1 MWTLYRCRQLRI
13 RNWHQTEQ
21 ADRQKSKQVQPIN
34 LCLVGVILG
43 RIENEWEKKWC
54 FWLFGWGWKRGKILA
69 GFTSFLSS
77 PLKHNISKFKR
88 NKSEKWKKKKD
99 LDKIFHIFFFG
110 YLNPAV
116 NVAYLPTQKQ
126 LPAFFLVGCLPLF
139 FFFFFF
145 NWALFLIRTYE

>member
-34 LCLVGVILG
+34 L
-43 RIENEWEKKWC
+43 
-54 FWLFGWGWKRGKILA
+54 LFGWSDFRKDRKWMREKMMFLVVWLRVKRGKILA

-88 NKSEKWKKKKD
+88 NKSEKWEKKKK
-99 LDKIFHIFFFG
+99 KRFGQHCPHFFFWLPQPSCKCG
-110 YLNPAV
+110 
-116 NVAYLPTQKQ
+116 LPTYPKTI
-126 LPAFFLVGCLPLF
+126 ACIFLGWLFASF

-145 NWALFLIRTYE
+145 LIEHYF

>member
-21 ADRQKSKQVQPIN
+21 ADRQKSKHVQPIN

-88 NKSEKWKKKKD
+88 NKSEKWEKKKK
-99 LDKIFHIFFFG
+99 KRFGQNFPHFFFWLPQPSCKCG
-110 YLNPAV
+110 
-116 NVAYLPTQKQ
+116 LPTYPKTI
-126 LPAFFLVGCLPLF
+126 ACIFLGWLFDF
-139 FFFFFF
+139 FFSFFF
-145 NWALFLIRTYE
+145 

>member
-1 MWTLYRCRQLRI
+1 MWTLYRCRQLWI

-34 LCLVGVILG
+34 L
-43 RIENEWEKKWC
+43 
-54 FWLFGWGWKRGKILA
+54 LFGWSDFRKDRKWMREKMMFLVVWLRVKKRKDFSGVHKFSL
-69 GFTSFLSS
+69 LSS

-139 FFFFFF
+139 FFFFF
-145 NWALFLIRTYE
+145 LIEHYF